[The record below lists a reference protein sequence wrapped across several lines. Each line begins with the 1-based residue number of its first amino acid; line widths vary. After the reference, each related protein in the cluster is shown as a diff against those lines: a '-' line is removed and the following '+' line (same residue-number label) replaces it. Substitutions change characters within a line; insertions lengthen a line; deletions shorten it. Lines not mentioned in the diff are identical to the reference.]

1 MPSSRSGSA
10 QRSEVEVALLR
21 SPLPSLAYSPDGKQ
35 LAVAHHVDVLLLDT
49 TTYTEVR
56 RLQGHLAQV
65 NHVAYSP
72 DGKRIAT
79 AGEDQTVRLWDSR
92 SGQEMLTLKGH
103 TNLVRCVTF
112 SPDGHRLFSG
122 GWDRTI
128 RTWDATPL
136 D

>member
-1 MPSSRSGSA
+1 MEA
-10 QRSEVEVALLR
+10 ADLR
-21 SPLPSLAYSPDGKQ
+21 APLPCLAYSPDGKQ
-35 LAVAHHVDVLLLDT
+35 LAVTHHVDVLLFDT

-56 RLQGHLAQV
+56 RLQGHGSQV
-65 NHVAYSP
+65 NHLAFSP

-79 AGEDQTVRLWDSR
+79 AGEDHTVRVWDSK
-92 SGQEMLTLKGH
+92 SGGEEMLTLKGH
-103 TNLVRCVTF
+103 TKIVRCVKF

-136 D
+136 E